1 MAKTDNIRNSHAR
14 EQLRKLMKERQEPC
28 HICGMPIDYSLP
40 ARHPLSFEMDE
51 VIPVSRLPK
60 EQRKAAACDPANVR
74 PAHRIC
80 NEHRGNKLMNELHG
94 NSAPIARSRA
104 W

>member
-1 MAKTDNIRNSHAR
+1 MARNVRSSYAR
-14 EQLRKLMKERQEPC
+14 QQLRKQMITQEMPC

-40 ARHPLSFEMDE
+40 AGDPMSFEMDE
-51 VIPVSRLPK
+51 VIPVSRLPL
-60 EQRKAAACDPANVR
+60 EQRRAAAADPSNVK

-80 NEHRGNKLMNELHG
+80 NQKRSNKLMSELKEKQ
-94 NSAPIARSRA
+94 AIIRRSRA